1 MTSKSKAP
9 ATPVHSIRI
18 GFITAAIWK
27 NEDYFNVTITRA
39 FKNSDGQWSDTHS
52 FSHQDLPVV
61 ALLAEKAEAFIS
73 SQK

>member
-1 MTSKSKAP
+1 MSKQSP
-9 ATPVHSIRI
+9 TTPVHSIRI

-39 FKNSDGQWSDTHS
+39 FKNSDNQWADTHS
-52 FSHQDLPVV
+52 FSHHDLPVV
-61 ALLAEKAEAFIS
+61 AVLAQEAEAFIR